1 MTADLFNNAAA
12 VAIDVPLLTA
22 VCLPWILDL
31 RVARISRTFQDLGYI
46 YIYTHTYI
54 QDAYIYI
61 YTYRYLDIHI
71 HLFMIIYRFKFLFF
85 LVESFRIYTVC
96 LCGPR
101 DYAKI
106 SWEQCPRMAGP
117 PA

>member
-46 YIYTHTYI
+46 YIYIYTYIHTYI

-61 YTYRYLDIHI
+61 YNIHTDI
-71 HLFMIIYRFKFLFF
+71 
-85 LVESFRIYTVC
+85 
-96 LCGPR
+96 
-101 DYAKI
+101 
-106 SWEQCPRMAGP
+106 
-117 PA
+117 